1 MIRGFFVQR
10 WFLCAL
16 FAGVSLALWLPHFF
30 EPWTRHVPPAWVIGC
45 ALFFMAWTMPTRSL
59 AGELRRPWAALWAL
73 AISYGLVPLLAW
85 CTGHLPMAE
94 DLRVGLLL
102 TASVPCTLA
111 SCVLWTRLAGGNEA
125 TALLVVLAGTSSS
138 WLITPLLLTWM
149 TGTQV
154 ALPVARMM
162 ADLAITLVV
171 PVGLG
176 QALRLAPAAAR
187 VADRYRTPFGYI
199 AQLLV
204 LLIILKAT
212 ASLGLSLQTGAA
224 LPIEFIVGS
233 AAYSLGLHL
242 VALFAGL
249 WSSGSFGIDEPRCR
263 AIAFAGSQKTLPI
276 ALLLFNGYFA
286 AQFPLAILPLLFYHV
301 GQLVL
306 DTLIAERMKRT
317 DPAAEVVDAL

>member
-1 MIRGFFVQR
+1 MQR

-16 FAGVSLALWLPHFF
+16 LLGVSLALWLPQAFQ
-30 EPWTRHVPPAWVIGC
+30 PWTRQIPPAGVIGC
-45 ALFFMAWTMPTRSL
+45 ALFLMAWTMPSRSL

-73 AISYGLVPLLAW
+73 AISYGLVPVLAW
-85 CTGHLPMAE
+85 CTGHLPLTP
-94 DLRVGLLL
+94 DLRIGLFL
-102 TASVPCTLA
+102 TACVPCTLA

-138 WLITPLLLTWM
+138 WLVTPLLLTWM

-154 ALPVARMM
+154 ELPVGQMM
-162 ADLAITLVV
+162 ADLALTLVV

-176 QALRLAPAAAR
+176 QALRLWPAAAR
-187 VADRYRTPFGYI
+187 FADRYRGPFGYV

-212 ASLGLSLQTGAA
+212 ASLGLRLESGAA
-224 LPIEFIVGS
+224 LPIEFVAAS
-233 AAYSLGLHL
+233 AAYALGLHL

-249 WSSGSFGIDEPRCR
+249 WSSGLLGIDEPRRR
-263 AIAFAGSQKTLPI
+263 AVAFAGSQKTLPI
-276 ALLLFNGYFA
+276 ALLLFNDYFGL
-286 AQFPLAILPLLFYHV
+286 QFPLAILPLLFYHV

-317 DPAAEVVDAL
+317 GADAEVVDAL

>member
-1 MIRGFFVQR
+1 MIRAFFAQR

-16 FAGVSLALWLPHFF
+16 LLGVCLAIGLPQWFD
-30 EPWTRHVPPAWVIGC
+30 PWTRHVPPAWVIGG
-45 ALFFMAWTMPTRSL
+45 ALFLMAWTMPGRSL
-59 AGELRRPWAALWAL
+59 AGEMLQPWAALWAL
-73 AISYGLVPLLAW
+73 TISFGLVPFLAW
-85 CTGHLPMAE
+85 CTSRLPVAP
-94 DLRVGLLL
+94 DLRVGLAL

-138 WLITPLLLTWM
+138 WLITPLLLTWL
-149 TGTQV
+149 TGTHV
-154 ALPVARMM
+154 ELPVAAMM
-162 ADLAITLVV
+162 VDLAVTLVV

-176 QALRLAPAAAR
+176 QALRLSPAAAGL
-187 VADRYRTPFGYI
+187 ADRCRSPFGYV

-212 ASLGLSLQTGAA
+212 ASLGLRLQSGAE
-224 LPIEFIVGS
+224 LPMEFLIAS
-233 AAYSLGLHL
+233 AAYALGLHL
-242 VALFAGL
+242 AALFAGL
-249 WSSGSFGIDEPRCR
+249 SSSGWLRIDEPRCR
-263 AIAFAGSQKTLPI
+263 AVAFAGSQKTLPI

-306 DTLIAERMKRT
+306 DTLIAERMKRR
-317 DPAAEVVDAL
+317 DAADEVVDAL